1 MANRKDNNPIKIYV
15 NDAVY
20 SQFKSKLELDNITQ
34 KDLLETA
41 ILSYLYG
48 NYSLKKND
56 RQIHCSIEVE

>member
-1 MANRKDNNPIKIYV
+1 MVNRKDGVIISFRVNNDIS
-15 NDAVY
+15 

-48 NYSLKKND
+48 DYSLEKNGRKITCFID
-56 RQIHCSIEVE
+56 VE